1 MTDNKMQVEIWS
13 DVMCPFCYIGKRRF
27 EAALQKFEGN
37 KNIEITWKSF
47 QLSPDMVT
55 DTTISIHEYLSNHK
69 GIPIDEAK
77 KMNAYVT
84 DMAKQS
90 GLNYHL
96 DKAVVANSF
105 KAHRFSHYAKQ
116 QGKQL
121 EAEEALFRAYF
132 TEGKNL
138 DDIQTLVDLG
148 KSIGLDPAFV
158 KAVLESN
165 QFSNEVETDIYE
177 AQQIG
182 VRGVPFFV
190 FDRKYAVSGA
200 QDVSAFT
207 QTLEKSFSEW
217 KQHAE

>member
-1 MTDNKMQVEIWS
+1 MTNNKMQVEIWS
-13 DVMCPFCYIGKRRF
+13 DVMCPFCYIGKHRF
-27 EAALQKFEGN
+27 EAALKQFDGK
-37 KNIEITWKSF
+37 KDIEITWKSY

-55 DTTISIHEYLSNHK
+55 DTTISIHEYLSKHK
-69 GIPIDEAK
+69 GIPLDEAK
-77 KMNAYVT
+77 KMNDYVT
-84 DMAKQS
+84 NMAKQS
-90 GLNYHL
+90 GLDYHL

-116 QGKQL
+116 EGKQI

-138 DDIQTLVDLG
+138 DDNQTLMDIG
-148 KSIGLDPAFV
+148 KSIGLDAAHV
-158 KAVLESN
+158 KSVLESK

-190 FDRKYAVSGA
+190 FNRKYAISGA

-207 QTLEKSFSEW
+207 QTLEKSYGEW
-217 KQHAE
+217 KKE